1 MTVMRTE
8 AERARGLSGTSSLS
22 ADQAMLFVFPNDD
35 KWAIWMKDMKYP
47 IDIVWLDNS
56 GQVVHTVKNAQP
68 SGYPKEQFRP
78 ASNSRYVIELASGTI
93 EQTGIKNGDLAG
105 LPSGV

>member
-1 MTVMRTE
+1 MTVMRTQ
-8 AERARGLSGTSSLS
+8 AELTRGLSGTDSLA
-22 ADQAMLFVFPNDD
+22 ADQAMLFVFSHDD

-47 IDIVWLDNS
+47 IDIVWLDS
-56 GQVVHTVKNAQP
+56 GGQVIHTVKNAQP

-78 ASNSRYVIELASGTI
+78 GSSSRYVIELASGTI